1 MLRNILTSIIALG
14 ALQCSAQYTKLVDFI
29 GMPNGEYPYG
39 DLIHDGT
46 HLYGM
51 TRTGGQENMG
61 NIFRVRTDGSDFSNV
76 FQFSAPGATGI
87 YPNGSLITDGT
98 FLYGMTAMEG
108 ATGFTGK
115 GTIFKVAK
123 DGTGYTKLHDF
134 TGYPDGGNPFGSLL
148 LMGSTLYG
156 MTQYGGNEDLGTIF
170 KVNTDGTGYTKLRD
184 LTFGPTNGGYGPWGT
199 LITDGTR
206 LYGMMAAGGIQNCCG
221 TVFSML
227 PDGTDYSVLH
237 TFDTND
243 GGQGGPRGALLL
255 EGGVLYG
262 MTRYGGANNAGTVF
276 RLGTDG
282 TGYSTLLEFD
292 TFSDLGGLPSGAL
305 ITDGDFL
312 YGLSTFG
319 GVDQMGYIF
328 RIGFDGTGF
337 QRLFDFTGQATGREP
352 WGSLILVGGNMY
364 GMTWKGGQ
372 ADRGV
377 VFGFGSSTDIA
388 CAEYTDVL
396 LYPNPAQDQI
406 TVEVG
411 SIGQTGALSLKIRST
426 TGQLISQ
433 QVLSTNRT
441 VIPTDDLSIGLY
453 LYELNGTTGF
463 LQRGK
468 LVVR

>member
-1 MLRNILTSIIALG
+1 MRHILLLAICLLAATAS
-14 ALQCSAQYTKLVDFI
+14 SAQYTRLVDFI
-29 GMPNGEYPYG
+29 GNPNGEYPYG

-61 NIFRVRTDGSDFSNV
+61 NIFRVKTDGTDFSNV

-87 YPNGSLITDGT
+87 YPNGSLVTDGT
-98 FLYGMTAMEG
+98 FLYGMTSMEG

-148 LMGSTLYG
+148 LMGNTLYG
-156 MTQYGGNEDLGTIF
+156 MTQYGGIEDLGTIF
-170 KVNTDGTGYTKLRD
+170 SINTDGTGYTKLRD

-227 PDGTDYSVLH
+227 PDGTDYTVLH
-237 TFDTND
+237 TFDSND

-255 EGGVLYG
+255 ESGVLYG
-262 MTRYGGANNAGTVF
+262 MTRYGGANNVGTVF
-276 RLGTDG
+276 RVGTDG

-292 TFSDLGGLPSGAL
+292 TFSEVGGLPSGSL
-305 ITDGDFL
+305 VTDGTFL

-319 GVDQMGYIF
+319 GATQMGHIF
-328 RIGFDGTGF
+328 RIGTDGTGF

-352 WGSLILVGGNMY
+352 WGSPIFVDGAMY

-377 VFGFGSSTDIA
+377 VFRYGSSTDVA
-388 CAEYTDVL
+388 TATKAPVL
-396 LYPNPAQDQI
+396 LYPNPADDLVYI
-406 TVEVG
+406 EVG
-411 SIGQTGALSLKIRST
+411 SFSQHSTVRIDIRNA
-426 TGQLISQ
+426 TGQ
-433 QVLSTNRT
+433 VLRQLPLSYPKT
-441 VIPTDDLSIGLY
+441 VLYTEGLAPGLY
-453 LYELNGTTGF
+453 LYEVISEKGS

-468 LVVR
+468 LVVK

>member
-227 PDGTDYSVLH
+227 Y
-237 TFDTND
+237 
-243 GGQGGPRGALLL
+243 
-255 EGGVLYG
+255 
-262 MTRYGGANNAGTVF
+262 
-276 RLGTDG
+276 
-282 TGYSTLLEFD
+282 
-292 TFSDLGGLPSGAL
+292 
-305 ITDGDFL
+305 
-312 YGLSTFG
+312 
-319 GVDQMGYIF
+319 
-328 RIGFDGTGF
+328 
-337 QRLFDFTGQATGREP
+337 RLFSAAHIRHQRWRTGWPTGRTAARGRSALWHDALWRGQQCGHGVP
-352 WGSLILVGGNMY
+352 SRHRRHRIQHAVG
-364 GMTWKGGQ
+364 
-372 ADRGV
+372 V
-377 VFGFGSSTDIA
+377 
-388 CAEYTDVL
+388 
-396 LYPNPAQDQI
+396 
-406 TVEVG
+406 
-411 SIGQTGALSLKIRST
+411 
-426 TGQLISQ
+426 
-433 QVLSTNRT
+433 
-441 VIPTDDLSIGLY
+441 
-453 LYELNGTTGF
+453 
-463 LQRGK
+463 
-468 LVVR
+468 